1 MEIEEAMTEVDIEE
15 VLVIEAEV
23 AVEVLVIDL
32 IFKIEKVLHF
42 KAKDPNPVN
51 KARVAHQ
58 LCS

>member
-1 MEIEEAMTEVDIEE
+1 MTEVDIEE